1 MDRSDALACITSVL
15 ILLAPPCASDDR
27 LVPGKPLSP
36 GATVVSDGGAFAL
49 GFFSPSNSTP
59 EKMYLGIWY
68 NDIPRRTVVWVADRG
83 TPVTNSSSS
92 APTLSLTNSSN
103 LVLSDAD
110 GGVRWTTNITDDAAG
125 GGSTAVLLNTG
136 NLVVRSPNGTTLWQ
150 SFEHPSDSFLPGMKM
165 RVMYR
170 TRAGERLVSWKGP
183 DDPSP
188 GSFSFGG
195 DPGTFLQ
202 VFLWNGTRPVS
213 RDGPWTGDMVSSQYQ
228 ANTSDIIYSAIV
240 DNDDERY
247 MTFTVSDG
255 SPHTRYVLT
264 YAGKYQLQSWDN
276 SSSAWA
282 VLGEWPTWDC
292 NRYGYCGP
300 FGYCDNTARAPA
312 VPTCKCLAGFE
323 PASAAEW
330 SSGRFSRGCRRTE
343 AVECG
348 DRFLAVPGMKSPDK
362 FVLVPN
368 RTLDAC
374 AAECS
379 SNCSCV
385 AYAYANLSSSGS
397 KGDMTRCLV
406 WSGELVDTEKEGEGL
421 SSDTIYLRLAGLD
434 LDAGGRKKSNAIK
447 IVLPVLGCILIVLCI
462 FFAWL
467 KIKGRKTNQEK
478 HRKLIFDGEGS
489 TVQDFELP
497 FVRFEDIALATN
509 NFSETNKIGQGG
521 FGKVYMAMLGG
532 QEVAIKRLSKDSR
545 QGTKEFRNEVILIAK
560 LQHRNLVRLL
570 GCCVEG
576 DEKLLIYE
584 YLPNKGLDATL
595 FDGSRKMKLDWT
607 TRFNIIKGVARGLL
621 YLHQDSRL
629 TIIHR
634 DLKAGN
640 VLLDAEMKPKIADFG
655 MARIF
660 GDNQQDA
667 NTQRVVGT
675 YGYMAPEYAMEGIFS
690 TKSDVY
696 SFGVLLLEIVTG
708 IRRSS
713 TSNIM
718 NFPNLIVYSWNMWK
732 EGKSKDLVDSSIM
745 DSCLLH
751 EVLLCIHV
759 ALLCVQE
766 SPDDRPLMSSIVF
779 TLENGSSVAL
789 LPAPSCPGHF
799 TQRSS
804 EIEQMKDNTQN
815 SMNTFTL
822 TNIEGRILLK
832 KVLMDRS
839 AAALACITSVLLLLL
854 PPPCASD
861 DRLVTGKPLSPGATI
876 VSDGGAFAL
885 GFFSPSNSTPEKM
898 YLGIWYNDIPGRTVV
913 WVADRGTPVTN
924 SSSSLPTLSLTNS
937 SNLLLSD
944 ADGRVRWTS
953 NITDDAA
960 GSGSTA
966 VLKNDGNLVVR
977 SPNGTTLWQSF
988 EHPTDS
994 FLPGM
999 KLGVTFKTRTCERLV
1014 SWKGP
1019 DDPSPGS
1026 FSFGGDPDTFLQ
1038 VFIWNGT
1045 RPVSR
1050 DGPWTGYMVSSQYQ
1064 ANSSDI
1070 FYFSIVNNEEKR
1082 YITFSV
1088 SEGSPYTRY
1097 VITYAGKYQFQR
1109 WNISSS
1115 AWDVAEWPRWDCNYY
1130 NYCGPNGYCDNT
1142 ARAPAVPT
1150 CKCLFGFEP
1159 ANAAEWNSGRF
1170 SQGCRRKEAV
1180 QCGDRFLAVPGMI
1193 SPDKFVLFPNRT
1205 LDACAAECSSNC
1217 SCVAYAYANLSSS
1230 ISKGDKTRCL
1240 VWSGELIDAEMK
1252 RKREK
1257 HRKLFLDG
1265 ACTSE
1270 EIEDGSPIQDL
1281 ELPYVRFEEIALA
1294 THNFSEENKIGQ
1306 GGFGKVYMGGQEVA
1320 VKRLSKDS
1328 RQGTEEFRNE
1338 VILIAKLQHRN
1349 LVRLLG
1355 CCVEGDEK
1363 LLIYEYLPNKSLDAT
1378 LFDVSRKLKLDWR
1391 TRFNIIKGV
1400 ARGLLYLHQDSRLTI
1415 IHRDLKAGNVLLDAE
1430 MKPKIA
1436 DFGMA
1441 RIVGDNQQNTNT
1453 RRVVGTYGYMAPE
1466 YAMEGIFS
1474 TKSDVYS
1481 FGVLLLEVSWNM
1493 WKEGKMKD
1501 LADSSI
1507 MDSCLLHE
1515 VLLCIHVALLCVQEN
1530 PDDRPLMSSVVST
1543 LENGSTTALPTPNCP
1558 AYFAQRSSEIE
1569 QLRDNIQNSMNTFT
1583 LTDIEGRVQKGIQIL
1598 VMDSTAC
1605 TTIVVFLLL
1614 LPRLCSSA
1622 GDKIELGEQLLPG
1635 QTRASD
1641 GGAFVLGFFSPSNST
1656 PERQYIGIW
1665 YNITDRTVVW
1675 VANREAPAIAAG
1687 RSIAPRLAL
1696 TNDSNL
1702 VLSDADG
1709 RVLWST
1715 NVTAGVAAGR
1725 STSPPVAE
1733 LLNNG
1738 NLVIRSNGAILWQ
1751 SFDHPTDTLIP
1762 EMKIQLNKRTRRGA
1776 RLVSWKDA
1784 GGDPSPGSFSYGM
1797 DPETSLQLVMWNGS
1811 RPYWRTTVWTGYL
1824 TSGQYLAATGT
1835 TIYLDV
1841 VDNDDE
1847 IYVKLRVSDGASPT
1861 RYVMTSSG
1869 EFQLLG
1875 WDKSSSEWITF
1886 SSFPTHHCTTYG
1898 YCGPNGYCDI
1908 TTGAAAA
1915 CKCLDGFEPASG
1927 GEWSAGRF
1935 SGGCRRKEAPPCG
1948 GGDGFLALPR
1958 MKVPDKFSTLA
1969 GNMTF
1974 DECAAR
1980 CATNCSCEA
1989 YAHADLSSSSAR
2001 GDIGRCLVWAGE
2013 LIDMVMIGQTTWG
2026 RAGETLYL
2034 RVPASSTG
2042 SRGRGNVV
2050 KIAVPILASA
2060 LVLTCI
2066 FFVYFCKSRENRRK
2080 RESQKTLVPGSR
2092 NTSSELLEE
2101 NPTQDLEFPSIRFSD
2116 IVAATDNFSKSCL
2129 IGRGGFGKVY
2139 KVTLENGQEVA
2150 IKRLSKDSDQGI
2162 EEFKNEAIL
2171 IAKLQHRNLVRLL
2184 GCCTEGSEKL
2194 LIYEYLAN
2202 KGLDAIL
2209 FDGARKSQL
2218 DWPTRFGIIKGV
2230 ARGLLYLHQDSRLT
2244 VIHRDLK
2251 ASNILL
2257 DAEMR
2262 PKIADF
2268 GMAKIFGENQ
2278 QKANTKRVVGT
2289 YGYIAP
2295 EYSTEGSFSVKSDVY
2310 SFGVLLLEIVSGIR
2324 ISSTD
2329 IMEFPSLIVYA
2340 WSLWKEGK
2348 AKNLVD
2354 SSIAESSSLDEVQ
2367 LCIHV
2372 GLLCV
2377 EDNPNSRPLMS
2388 SVVSILENGSTTFL
2402 AMPNQPAYFAQTT
2415 SEMDKMTDGSS
2426 RNTMTMTVLQGR
2438 IILLVTLWRIKT
2450 GRNQFREYRHNL
2462 LHNCKVQGQV
2472 SSSSMDWPASASTCI
2487 AILLFVFLISWPS
2500 LCASDDRLAIGKTL
2514 SPGATLVSD
2523 GGAFAMGFFSPSSN
2537 STNAT
2542 SSGLYLGIWYN
2553 NIPKLTV
2560 VWVADQAA
2568 PIADHPSSPAS
2579 TLAVASD
2586 GNLVLS
2592 DGATGRVL
2600 WRTNVTAGVNSS
2612 ASSGGG
2618 VGAVAVLA
2626 NSGNL
2631 VLRLP
2636 DGTALW
2642 ETFENP
2648 GNAFL
2653 PGMKIG
2659 VTYRTRGGVRLV
2671 SWKGATDPS
2680 PGNFSFGGDPDRPLQ
2695 VVIWKGSRV
2704 YWRSNPWKGYMVV
2717 DSNYQKGGRSAIYTA
2732 VVSTD
2737 EEIYAAFTLSDGAP
2751 PMQYTLGYAGDL
2763 RLQSWSTETSSWATL
2778 AEYPT
2783 RACSAFGSCG
2793 PFGYC
2798 GDVTA
2803 TASTCY
2809 CLPGFEPASAA
2820 GWSRGDFT
2828 LGCRRREAV
2837 RCGDGFVAVANLK
2850 LPDWYLHVGNR
2861 SYEECAAECRRNC
2874 SCVAYAYANL
2884 TGSSTRDATR
2894 CLVWGGD
2901 LVDMEK
2907 VVGTWGDF
2915 GETLYLRLAGAGRK
2929 PRTSALR
2936 FALPI
2941 VLASVLIPIC
2951 ILICAPKIK
2960 EIIKKKY
2967 GENNKRRA
2975 LRVLSISDELGQEI
2989 PAKDLEFPFV
2999 EYDKILVAT
3008 DNFSEAS
3015 LIGKGGFGK
3024 VYKGV
3029 LDGRE
3034 VAVKRLSSWS
3044 EQGIVE
3050 FRNEVVLIAKLQHRN
3065 LVRLVG
3071 CSIEGDEKLLIY
3083 EYMPNK
3089 SLDASLFKGKRKSVL
3104 DWSTR
3109 FKIVKGVAR
3118 GLLYLHQDSRL
3129 TIIHRDLKA
3138 SNILLDAEMNPKISD
3153 FGMARIFG
3161 NNQQKEVTKRVVGT
3175 YGYMA
3180 PEYAMGGIFSMKSD
3194 VYSFG
3199 VLLLEIVSGSKIS
3212 SIDLIEDS
3220 PNLPVYA
3227 WNLWNE
3233 GKADIMID
3241 STITANCL
3249 LDEVILCIHV
3259 ALLCVQEN
3267 LNDRPLMSDVV
3278 LILEKGSKSLP
3289 APNRPAYFAQR
3300 NNNEVEQVRNGSQG
3314 AQNSNNNMTL
3324 TDLEGR

>member
-696 SFGVLLLEIVTG
+696 SFGVLLLEVVTS

-718 NFPNLIVYSWNMWK
+718 GFPNLISWNMWK
-732 EGKSKDLVDSSIM
+732 EEKMKDLADSSIM

-766 SPDDRPLMSSIVF
+766 NPDDRPLMSSVVF
-779 TLENGSSVAL
+779 FLDNGSNTA
-789 LPAPSCPGHF
+789 LPAPNSPAYF
-799 TQRSS
+799 AQRSS
-804 EIEQMKDNTQN
+804 EIEQLKDNIQN

-822 TNIEGRILLK
+822 TDIEGRSEDEDQCRTQGK
-832 KVLMDRS
+832 KR
-839 AAALACITSVLLLLL
+839 
-854 PPPCASD
+854 
-861 DRLVTGKPLSPGATI
+861 
-876 VSDGGAFAL
+876 
-885 GFFSPSNSTPEKM
+885 N
-898 YLGIWYNDIPGRTVV
+898 
-913 WVADRGTPVTN
+913 
-924 SSSSLPTLSLTNS
+924 
-937 SNLLLSD
+937 
-944 ADGRVRWTS
+944 
-953 NITDDAA
+953 
-960 GSGSTA
+960 
-966 VLKNDGNLVVR
+966 
-977 SPNGTTLWQSF
+977 
-988 EHPTDS
+988 
-994 FLPGM
+994 
-999 KLGVTFKTRTCERLV
+999 
-1014 SWKGP
+1014 
-1019 DDPSPGS
+1019 
-1026 FSFGGDPDTFLQ
+1026 
-1038 VFIWNGT
+1038 
-1045 RPVSR
+1045 
-1050 DGPWTGYMVSSQYQ
+1050 
-1064 ANSSDI
+1064 
-1070 FYFSIVNNEEKR
+1070 
-1082 YITFSV
+1082 
-1088 SEGSPYTRY
+1088 
-1097 VITYAGKYQFQR
+1097 
-1109 WNISSS
+1109 
-1115 AWDVAEWPRWDCNYY
+1115 
-1130 NYCGPNGYCDNT
+1130 
-1142 ARAPAVPT
+1142 
-1150 CKCLFGFEP
+1150 
-1159 ANAAEWNSGRF
+1159 
-1170 SQGCRRKEAV
+1170 
-1180 QCGDRFLAVPGMI
+1180 
-1193 SPDKFVLFPNRT
+1193 
-1205 LDACAAECSSNC
+1205 
-1217 SCVAYAYANLSSS
+1217 
-1230 ISKGDKTRCL
+1230 
-1240 VWSGELIDAEMK
+1240 
-1252 RKREK
+1252 REK
-1257 HRKLFLDG
+1257 HMKLIFDG
-1265 ACTSE
+1265 ANASE
-1270 EIEDGSPIQDL
+1270 EIGQGNPVKDL
-1281 ELPYVRFEEIALA
+1281 ELPFVRFEDIALA
-1294 THNFSEENKIGQ
+1294 THNFSEANKIGQ
-1306 GGFGKVYMGGQEVA
+1306 GGFGKVYMAMLGGQEVA

-1349 LVRLLG
+1349 LVCLLS
-1355 CCVEGDEK
+1355 CCVERDEK

-1441 RIVGDNQQNTNT
+1441 RIFGDNQQNANT

-1466 YAMEGIFS
+1466 YAMEGIFF

-1481 FGVLLLEVSWNM
+1481 FGVLLLEVVTGIRRSSTSNIMDFPNLISWNM